1 MPGGAQRRCMVTTG
15 VPVDV
20 LGPERLVNRALEL
33 AVWGLPAV
41 STRGIVRSIPRD
53 LGGTFN
59 DVIYTSAPLEPRHAF
74 LTANNQTPYVATTLN
89 LRDGPAVLELPP
101 VGEKAA
107 LFGSAVNAWQ
117 RPIVDVG
124 PMGEDAGRGGK
135 YLFLPP
141 GYGDDVPDGYFPVPM
156 DTYTVLVA
164 LRPIA
169 RNGGTLGETV
179 AYARTM
185 RVYPLGQPEA
195 AGRYIDAFPLAWDT
209 LPRYDLSFW
218 QELAAVIDEE
228 PLQAHDAA
236 MLGLAASLGIEQGVP
251 FSPDG
256 AVSAA
261 LAEGVQGAYG
271 YLRHALETPGGS
283 FRPFWP
289 DRRWGEFAL
298 TEKADFTFL
307 VDGKL
312 LIDERAFYYYWATML
327 PRKLG
332 AGTFYLASAWDNTG
346 QLLAGTK
353 RYRLLVPANPPARDF
368 WSVIVYSRQTNAF
381 IRGDGN
387 RVGLSSYDAETLEWN
402 PDGSVELFFGPQP
415 PAGKAA
421 NWIPTANE
429 DFFLL
434 FRFYGPE
441 KALFAKTWTLPDVEG
456 VR

>member
-1 MPGGAQRRCMVTTG
+1 MSESSAA
-15 VPVDV
+15 V
-20 LGPERLVNRALEL
+20 LGSERAIARAREI

-41 STRGIVRSIPRD
+41 STRGIVQSIPRD

-59 DVIYTSAPLEPRHAF
+59 DVIFTSAPLEPRHAF
-74 LTANNQTPYVATTLN
+74 LTANNQTPYVVTTLN
-89 LRDGPAVLELPP
+89 LRTGPAVVELPP
-101 VGEKAA
+101 AGEKAM

-117 RPIVDVG
+117 RPIADVG
-124 PMGEDAGRGGK
+124 PAGADAGRGGK

-141 GYGDDVPDGYFPVPM
+141 AYDGTVPDGYFPVPT

-169 RNGGTLGETV
+169 RNGGTLAETV
-179 AYARTM
+179 AYAQTM
-185 RVYPLGQPEA
+185 KVYPLGKPEA

-209 LPRYDLSFW
+209 LPRYDLSFFAD
-218 QELAAVIDEE
+218 LAAIIDEE

-236 MLGLAASLGIEQGVP
+236 MLGLAASLGIEQGRP
-251 FSPDG
+251 FRPEGMIKG
-256 AVSAA
+256 ALEEGIQSAYA
-261 LAEGVQGAYG
+261 

-289 DRRWGEFAL
+289 GRRWGEFAL
-298 TEKADFTFL
+298 TEQENFTFL

-312 LIDERAFYYYWATML
+312 LIDERAFFYYWATML
-327 PRKLG
+327 PCKLG
-332 AGTFYLASAWDNTG
+332 AGTFYLASIWDG
-346 QLLAGTK
+346 AGKLLDGRKT
-353 RYRLLVPANPPARDF
+353 YRLTIPANPPARDF

-381 IRGDGN
+381 IQGDNN
-387 RVGLSSYDAETLEWN
+387 RVGSSSYDAATLEWHA
-402 PDGSVELFFGPQP
+402 DGSVDLFFGPEA

-421 NWIPTANE
+421 NWIPTAGE
-429 DFFLL
+429 DFFLI

-441 KALFAKTWTLPDVEG
+441 EALFAKTWRLPDVEE